1 MSAVPGRSS
10 GLAPGRSRRVALG
23 ARRFA
28 LIGLVLALVFGTAH
42 PALAAPKAGPGQWF
56 IGDYGIDKLWKTST
70 GKGVSVAVID
80 SGVNK
85 NHEDLSG
92 VVTKA
97 KDFSGLGKDGTTP
110 IGGKTTIHHGTA
122 VAGVIAGQGEGAG
135 PVGVAPDAKI
145 LSASMWLGPDR
156 PKESGSTREQAAEA
170 IRWSVDNGAKVINM
184 SLGWDDPAWPESWD
198 KAFAYAYEKDVLVV
212 ACVGNASQGATQA
225 WSPSTVPG
233 VIGVG
238 GLGKDGRV
246 LDASTAPGTAVDLMG
261 PAADIPIPYYSGGY
275 AEGQGCS
282 FAAPVVSGVAAL
294 IRADNPD
301 LSADEVAAKLLSTAK
316 PVTGY
321 KGQSTLDK
329 PDPIVGWG
337 RLDPEAA
344 MKADVPKTVPSAADA
359 LSSWV
364 KMHRRA
370 DTDPAETET
379 AAPAEDDSPKAVAPK
394 DVVASQ
400 STPTLGYWLL
410 GLGGAVGIGL
420 LALALVLHLRRRR

>member
-1 MSAVPGRSS
+1 MTHRPARTT
-10 GLAPGRSRRVALG
+10 ARRLTSG
-23 ARRFA
+23 ARR
-28 LIGLVLALVFGTAH
+28 LTIIGLVMGLIIGTAN
-42 PALAAPKAGPGQWF
+42 PAFAAPKAGPGQWF
-56 IGDYGIDKLWKTST
+56 IDDYGIDELWKTST
-70 GKGVSVAVID
+70 GEGVNVAVID

-85 NHEDLSG
+85 DHEDLKG

-110 IGGKTTIHHGTA
+110 IGGKETIHHGTA

-170 IRWSVDNGAKVINM
+170 VRWAVDNDAKVINM
-184 SLGWDDPAWPESWD
+184 SLGWDDPAWPQSWD
-198 KAFAYAYEKDVLVV
+198 EAFAYAYEKDVLVV

-238 GLGKDGRV
+238 GLGKNGRV

-294 IRADNPD
+294 IRAENPD
-301 LSADEVAAKLLSTAK
+301 LSADEVAAKLLTTAK
-316 PVTGY
+316 PVKGH
-321 KGQSTLDK
+321 KGQSTADK

-364 KMHRRA
+364 TMHRRA
-370 DTDPAETET
+370 DKDPTETET
-379 AAPAEDDSPKAVAPK
+379 AAPTEEGGQKAVAPT
-394 DVVASQ
+394 DVVSSQ
-400 STPTLGYWLL
+400 STPTLGYWTL
-410 GLGGAVGIGL
+410 GVGGAV
-420 LALALVLHLRRRR
+420 ALSLIVLSLVIHLRRRR